1 MSTYD
6 EDQKEINEI
15 IIELSKFLKEL
26 EKGKAKKIQ
35 NKLKSPKVKK
45 MERIKLSKFGREFID
60 FFSENSEEK
69 A

>member
-26 EKGKAKKIQ
+26 EKGKAKKI
-35 NKLKSPKVKK
+35 
-45 MERIKLSKFGREFID
+45 
-60 FFSENSEEK
+60 
-69 A
+69 